1 MPNAHDR
8 ILIVESDPAISDL
21 VGRQILHGAGFQVAV
36 VADVNQAINRALNWA
51 PDLILADL
59 NLSGLSVND
68 LMVALN
74 AQGLQ
79 TPVVVFGPK
88 GMETHIIQAFRL
100 GATDF
105 LAWPAREAEVI
116 SAVERALKQ
125 VRAHKERELL
135 AQTLKQTNREL
146 QQRVRELTT
155 IFAIGKAVTSTTDQT
170 LLFEKILDG
179 SMKVSRADL
188 GWFLLRED
196 RTKTFHL
203 MAYRNLPS
211 GLQVHLNQPWDD
223 GISSLVA
230 LSGEPLSI
238 HGEPIKRFKIA
249 TLGQSTLIVPV
260 KVQKQVV
267 GLLVMLRRKAAAFS
281 ESDKHIL
288 QALADYA
295 SISLVNAHLFQ
306 AVEDRARAQ
315 QQQAEAA
322 QFGERINADILQKVK
337 KELQEPT
344 ETARQSLN
352 RLAKD
357 PTGDWT
363 PDQQKLLVT
372 MHRQLD
378 RLCQVSEA
386 IAVLSA
392 RATGELPSA
401 DRKISLNDLVR
412 QTVGHFTPIAQP
424 NHIRLVMQ
432 LPDEAVIVT
441 GDKNQMVQVLHGLV
455 SNAIKFCGANGQ
467 VTVKVEKN
475 IEDSAHV
482 VVSDSGVG
490 IDQRLSERLF
500 EGHHAADK
508 PRPRRFGGLGISM
521 RLIKEIIARHN
532 GSIWVEN
539 TPGSG
544 AQFHFTLPARQ

>member
-1 MPNAHDR
+1 MSSAQDR

-21 VGRQILHGAGFQVAV
+21 VGRQILQGAGFQVAIV
-36 VADVNQAINRALNWA
+36 SDVNQAINRALNWA

-79 TPVVVFGPK
+79 MPVVVFGPK
-88 GMETHIIQAFRL
+88 GMESHIIQAFRL

-105 LAWPAREAEVI
+105 LTWPAREAEVI
-116 SAVERALKQ
+116 TAVERALKQ
-125 VRAHKERELL
+125 VRARKERELL
-135 AQTLKQTNREL
+135 SQTLKQTNREL

-179 SMKVSRADL
+179 SMKVSQADL

-203 MAYRNLPS
+203 MAYRNLPA
-211 GLQVHLNQPWDD
+211 GLGVQLNQPWDD

-249 TLGQSTLIVPV
+249 ALGQSTLIVPV

-267 GLLVMLRRKAAAFS
+267 GLLVMLRREPKAFS
-281 ESDKHIL
+281 ESNKHIL

-295 SISLVNAHLFQ
+295 SISLVNAHLFR

-337 KELQEPT
+337 QELQEPT
-344 ETARQSLN
+344 ETARQALT

-357 PTGDWT
+357 PAVEWT
-363 PDQQKLLVT
+363 PEQQKLLVT
-372 MHRQLD
+372 LHRQLD
-378 RLCQVSEA
+378 RICQVSEA

-392 RATGELPSA
+392 RATGELPST
-401 DRKISLNDLVR
+401 DRQISLNDLVR
-412 QTVGHFTPIAQP
+412 QTIAHFTPIAQP
-424 NHIRLVMQ
+424 GNIRLEMQ
-432 LPDEAVIVT
+432 LPDDAVMVT
-441 GDKNQMVQVLHGLV
+441 GDKNQIVQVLHGLV
-455 SNAIKFCGANGQ
+455 SNAIKFCGSNGL
-467 VTVKVEKN
+467 VRVKVEMAD
-475 IEDSAHV
+475 EAAHV

-490 IDQRLSERLF
+490 LDQRLSERLF
-500 EGHHAADK
+500 AGNQAPDK
-508 PRPRRFGGLGISM
+508 PRPRRFGGLGINM
-521 RLIKEIIARHN
+521 KLIKEIIARHN

-544 AQFHFTLPARQ
+544 TQIHFTLPSSP

>member
-1 MPNAHDR
+1 MSSQQDR
-8 ILIVESDPAISDL
+8 ILIVEPDPAISDL
-21 VGRQILHGAGFQVAV
+21 VGRQILQSAGFQVSV
-36 VADVNQAINRALNWA
+36 VVDVNLAINRALNWA
-51 PDLILADL
+51 PDLILTEL
-59 NLSGLSVND
+59 NMPGLSAND

-79 TPVVVFGPK
+79 IPVVVFGPK
-88 GMETHIIQAFRL
+88 GMESHIIQAFRL

-105 LAWPAREAEVI
+105 LTWPAREAEVI

-125 VRAHKERELL
+125 VRERKERDQL

-155 IFAIGKAVTSTTDQT
+155 IFAVGKAVTSTTDQT

-179 SMKVSRADL
+179 SMKVSQADL

-203 MAYRNLPS
+203 MAYRNLPAS
-211 GLQVHLNQPWDD
+211 LPVQLNQPWDD

-238 HGEPIKRFKIA
+238 HGEPIKRFKVA
-249 TLGQSTLIVPV
+249 SLGQSTLIVPV

-267 GLLVMLRRKAAAFS
+267 GLLVMLRREPAPFS

-306 AVEDRARAQ
+306 AVEDRAHAQ
-315 QQQAEAA
+315 QQQAENA
-322 QFGERINADILQKVK
+322 QMGERINADMLQKVR
-337 KELQEPT
+337 KELQEPAD
-344 ETARQSLN
+344 TARQSLH

-357 PTGDWT
+357 EAAEWSPT
-363 PDQQKLLVT
+363 QQKLLVSL
-372 MHRQLD
+372 HRQLD
-378 RLCQVSEA
+378 RLCQVTDA
-386 IAVLSA
+386 IAVLST
-392 RATGELPSA
+392 RSTGELSPAGRSA
-401 DRKISLNDLVR
+401 NLSELVR
-412 QTVGHFTPIAQP
+412 QTVAHFTPIAQP
-424 NHIRLVMQ
+424 ANIQLVSL
-432 LPDEAVIVT
+432 LPAETITVA
-441 GDKNQMVQVLHGLV
+441 GDKHQLAQVMHGLV
-455 SNAIKFCGANGQ
+455 SNAIKFCSVDGR
-467 VTVKVEKN
+467 VTVKVEKTAEGLAHVLV
-475 IEDSAHV
+475 EDSGA
-482 VVSDSGVG
+482 G
-490 IDQRLSERLF
+490 IDQRLTERLF
-500 EGHHAADK
+500 EGSQGSDK

-521 RLIKEIIARHN
+521 KLIKEIISRHG
-532 GSIWVEN
+532 GSIWIEN

-544 AQFHFTLPARQ
+544 AQIHFTLPLPQ